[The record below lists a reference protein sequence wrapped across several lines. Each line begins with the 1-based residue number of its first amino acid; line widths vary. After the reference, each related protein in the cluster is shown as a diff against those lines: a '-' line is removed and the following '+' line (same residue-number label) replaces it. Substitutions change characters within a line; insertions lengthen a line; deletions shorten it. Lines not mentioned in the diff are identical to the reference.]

1 LQDHHIHSEMVSRK
15 KNNNNKGRDIDLT
28 YGNEL
33 DQGCDVLL
41 QTHVSDRLS
50 SNQGSKQEKRREEMS
65 KREGKLFQ
73 LKKVTGVYEFLNKNV
88 H

>member
-1 LQDHHIHSEMVSRK
+1 VKWLLE
-15 KNNNNKGRDIDLT
+15 KNNNNKGRDLDLT

-50 SNQGSKQEKRREEMS
+50 SNQGSKQEKRRDEQ
-65 KREGKLFQ
+65 EGGELISI
-73 LKKVTGVYEFLNKNV
+73 
-88 H
+88 

>member
-1 LQDHHIHSEMVSRK
+1 VQDSTISRVK
-15 KNNNNKGRDIDLT
+15 WLLEKNNNNNKGQDFDLT

-50 SNQGSKQEKRREEMS
+50 SNQGSKRREEMS
-65 KREGKLFQ
+65 KREGNLFQ
-73 LKKVTGVYEFLNKNV
+73 FKKVTGVYEFLNKNV